1 MKTQLIALLIVPSLH
16 AMAQSNAPAMPTEFP
31 ADAAPLSASELR
43 DALSGKV
50 YRARIANGDTWRLEY
65 KPNGYYFV
73 DVSNG
78 YRASGTWYTED
89 GKLCGERRDAP
100 MACSEM
106 RRAGDVLYMKR
117 ASSGEVVALNR
128 Q

>member
-1 MKTQLIALLIVPSLH
+1 MKTTLFALLIAPSLY
-16 AMAQSNAPAMPTEFP
+16 AVAQSNPPAMPTAFP
-31 ADAAPLSASELR
+31 ADAAPLSAGELR
-43 DALSGKV
+43 DALAGNV

-73 DVSNG
+73 DVSTG
-78 YRASGTWYTED
+78 YRGTGTWRAED

-106 RRAGDVLYMKR
+106 RRVGDVLYMKR